1 MEQLNL
7 GLEEPVKV
15 EPKESLIDKA
25 GNLIKE
31 RYGDKT
37 GLERGADIGEY
48 LLRASPLGPLASI
61 AREAVQKPREGESNL
76 DRIKKLIPR
85 AAEHSLGDTA
95 AQLYTTLNEIGM
107 GGPDALV
114 KAFSGL
120 TKSSAYDKLKAFRAK
135 HQEASDRGSIAGV
148 VAGMMAPS
156 GGILKAASGG
166 AKALKAGKLASG
178 LAKAADIAS
187 GAAKVGKGANLL
199 SRAGGAAVRGGL
211 AAAEQAVPRGII
223 QAIGTGDIGK
233 AAKGAALGTALGAGL
248 GGGLQVVGEGLKGL
262 GGLASRFAQSKGLI
276 KAPGGLKGL
285 ETGGAKALSEKA
297 DDLAFV
303 VDPLEEKLLKDTV
316 KGRFP
321 ELNTQTLLKGL
332 KSYAGKLGI
341 DKAGYVRKQGKEAL
355 ESLVGISD
363 TYGVR
368 NLDDLQDLMDG
379 AGAMMDNAYSKAA
392 IAGVTPSTI
401 LAPLM
406 DEGGDIANFA
416 AEYGDEA
423 ADILGPIMKKVGGAS
438 DIRAAKASIDK
449 LMRHYRKG
457 SSFAEEGAVDLLAS
471 LKTKLDDAV
480 VDIDPNLSK
489 AKHLWKGLAP
499 IKELLAREEITL
511 PALFSGSPTAE
522 KQALESA
529 LKGVASGTG
538 DPAAIASAIAA
549 SYAGKKV
556 ASGIQQVGG
565 FLKGE
570 MADALRKPE
579 NLAMLKKGIAGVK
592 GLAGGIGKIAGEL
605 PELAPKMAGAA
616 PSVLERA
623 AEAEPA
629 VKEAITGEPAE
640 EAQAAKAS
648 AQASE
653 AAAAPEAV
661 EAAKEEVKTAW
672 ADKVENNIQTA
683 YYQYGVADM
692 GYSYEEFLEAVR
704 EGTNNFDPTIAAEI
718 VFDDEKERA
727 EFLKDYDKALQYKSI
742 DVGAALDPN
751 AGGFMGLLGPSAGQ
765 KSSRSQLTDY
775 IARVAGEDPMLMD
788 AKKKKK
794 IADTV
799 KRISGM
805 KGSDADKQSA
815 LLREL
820 QANYGVDYARL
831 ADLGLL
837 GVV

>member
-1 MEQLNL
+1 LQ
-7 GLEEPVKV
+7 
-15 EPKESLIDKA
+15 KA
-25 GNLIKE
+25 GGYLKKTFWDDPNARQEEIYQQAKADGG
-31 RYGDKT
+31 GDKFKQ
-37 GLERGADIGEY
+37 
-48 LLRASPLGPLASI
+48 LLSHAKILG
-61 AREAVQKPREGESNL
+61 V
-76 DRIKKLIPR
+76 DKLK
-85 AAEHSLGDTA
+85 DFA
-95 AQLYTTLNEIGM
+95 AQAYGAGNAASM
-107 GGPDALV
+107 GAYDAII
-114 KAFSGL
+114 KALSGA
-120 TKSSAYDKLKAFRAK
+120 TKSTAYEKLKAFKEK
-135 HQEASDRGSIAGV
+135 HKAAGTV
-148 VAGMMAPS
+148 GEIMGTVGGMAMPS
-156 GGILKAASGG
+156 GTILKAASGG
-166 AKALKAGKLASG
+166 AKALKAGKVAAG

-187 GAAKVGKGANLL
+187 GAAKVGKGANIL

-262 GGLASRFAQSKGLI
+262 GGLASKFAQSKGTI
-276 KAPGGLKGL
+276 KAPGGLKGI
-285 ETGGAKALSEKA
+285 EMPGKGP
-297 DDLAFV
+297 LAYIT
-303 VDPLEEKLLKDTV
+303 DPLEEKLLKDTV
-316 KGRFP
+316 KGRLP
-321 ELNTQTLLKGL
+321 DLNTQTLMRSM
-332 KSYAGKLGI
+332 KSYARKLGV
-341 DKAGYVRKQGKEAL
+341 DPSGYVRTQGKEAL
-355 ESLVGISD
+355 ESLVGVMD
-363 TYGVR
+363 EYGTR
-368 NLDDLQDLMDG
+368 NVDDLQDLMEG
-379 AGAMMDNAYSKAA
+379 AGGLFDQAYQRAA
-392 IAGVTPSTI
+392 TAGVTPASI
-401 LAPLM
+401 LAPAM
-406 DEGGDIANFA
+406 EEGGALANFA
-416 AEYGDEA
+416 AEHGDEA
-423 ADILGPIMKKVGGAS
+423 ADVIGPIMKQVGEAP
-438 DIRAAKASIDK
+438 DIRTAKAQIDR
-449 LMRHYRKG
+449 LMRFFRKSPKMQSTLAG
-457 SSFAEEGAVDLLAS
+457 SDAPDLLAS

-480 VDIDPNLSK
+480 VEIDPNLSK
-489 AKHLWKGLAP
+489 AKKLWKGLAP
-499 IKELLAREEITL
+499 IKEMLARDEIDLPTL
-511 PALFSGSPTAE
+511 MSGSPTAE
-522 KQALESA
+522 KQALEGIV
-529 LKGVASGTG
+529 KGAISGTM
-538 DPAAIASAIAA
+538 DPAAIAASTVS
-549 SYAGKKV
+549 SYAGKK
-556 ASGIQQVGG
+556 AATGIQQLAT

-570 MADALRKPE
+570 AASALRKPE

-592 GLAGGIGKIAGEL
+592 GVAGGIGKIAGEL
-605 PELAPKMAGAA
+605 PELAPKVAGAA

-692 GYSYEEFLEAVR
+692 GYSYEKFLEAVR
-704 EGTNNFDPTIAAEI
+704 EETNNFDPTIAAEI